1 MIARL
6 WSARAT
12 PENWPAYQ
20 RHFTENVI
28 PELRA
33 VKGYVSASL
42 LTRRSA
48 AELEILVITL
58 WRSFEAIDAFAG
70 PDREAAVVAPNAAAL
85 LTNFDRRVRHYEVA
99 TTDTPISSSP

>member
-33 VKGYVSASL
+33 VNGYVSSHL
-42 LTRRSA
+42 LKRTA
-48 AELEILVITL
+48 GVDIEITVVTF

-99 TTDTPISSSP
+99 TTDTPTTASP